1 MLALIHVC
9 VNPVTTIEAVPVDGW
24 GRTDGLCQAN
34 SARKRAPS
42 ALVHCSLVNVGVN

>member
-24 GRTDGLCQAN
+24 VEQMAF
-34 SARKRAPS
+34 ARQIVQENEHPV
-42 ALVHCSLVNVGVN
+42 L